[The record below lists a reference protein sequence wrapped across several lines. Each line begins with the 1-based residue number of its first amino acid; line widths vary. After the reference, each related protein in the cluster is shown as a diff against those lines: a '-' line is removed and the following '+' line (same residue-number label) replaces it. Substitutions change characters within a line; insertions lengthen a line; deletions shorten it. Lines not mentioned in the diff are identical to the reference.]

1 MATKHYDDNAVFIPG
16 TGAVLIAPVD
26 TDAPT
31 ADELSEWVKAGAIG
45 NIGKFMPLG
54 YTSEDELPSFET
66 DTDGG
71 ERKGAWENS
80 SLRMTPTKT
89 TESVSVTP
97 IQWTEEP
104 LTHRFGPGTIEK
116 TKGHFVM
123 PKVYTSTK
131 VALLV
136 VIRDGSSA
144 IGIHYFKTETA
155 PNDSLELDP
164 EKFAGLPVKYSV
176 LVSTEKG
183 KGTIIAAHLKGESSA
198 SPAVSGGGA

>member
-1 MATKHYDDNAVFIPG
+1 MAAKNYDDAAVFIPG
-16 TGAVLIAPVD
+16 RGAVLIAPEG

-31 ADELSEWVKAGAIG
+31 ADELTQWVKKGETGALG
-45 NIGKFMPLG
+45 SFLPLG
-54 YTSEDELPSFET
+54 YTSEDELPAFEA

-71 ERKGAWENS
+71 ERKGAWEND
-80 SLRMTPTKT
+80 SLRMTPTKI
-89 TESVSVTP
+89 TESVKVTP
-97 IQWTEEP
+97 IQWSEVP
-104 LTHRFGPGTIEK
+104 LKHRFGPGTIEG
-116 TKGHFVM
+116 TKGQFVM
-123 PKVYTSTK
+123 PRVYTSTK

-136 VIRDGSSA
+136 VIVDGDSA

-183 KGTIIAAHLKGESSA
+183 KGTIVAAHLKAAAAG
-198 SPAVSGGGA
+198 

>member
-1 MATKHYDDNAVFIPG
+1 MATTYYKDEAVLIPG
-16 TGAVLIAPVD
+16 KGAVLIAPVD

-31 ADELSEWVKAGAIG
+31 SDELEQWVSGGATG
-45 NIGKFMPLG
+45 PLGAFLPLG
-54 YTSEDELPSFET
+54 YTSEDELPAFET

-80 SLRMTPTKT
+80 SLRMTPTKI

-104 LTHRFGPGTIEK
+104 LKHRFGPGTIED

-123 PKVYTSTK
+123 PRVYTSSR

-136 VIRDGSSA
+136 VLLDGSEA
-144 IGIHYFKTETA
+144 FGIHYFRTETA

-183 KGTIIAAHLKGESSA
+183 KGTIIASHFKAAAAG
-198 SPAVSGGGA
+198 